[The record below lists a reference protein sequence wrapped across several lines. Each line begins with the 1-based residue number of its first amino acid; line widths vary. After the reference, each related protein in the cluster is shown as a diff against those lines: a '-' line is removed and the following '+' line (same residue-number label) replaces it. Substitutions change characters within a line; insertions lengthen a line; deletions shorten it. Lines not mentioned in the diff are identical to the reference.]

1 MLSTERAVAAI
12 RHHSLALADAAEGN
26 FDSAVSCC
34 PGWNVADL
42 VWHLRGVHYFWGSIV
57 DGLVQDPNQ
66 VPEIE
71 RPTDNERML
80 ADYRSGADWMAD
92 VLAKANQSDP
102 VWTWSHQKDVAFVTR
117 HQVQEAAVHRWDAE
131 MAAGRRIAIEADV
144 AADSVDEFLEHSTP
158 SRYREALPLSGS
170 VHLHA
175 TDTEGEWVIKEDESR
190 NLSIVRG
197 HEKADVALTAT
208 ASDLLLTLYR
218 RIGIDHADVHGDGP
232 VLTRFLAR
240 TDLD

>member
-1 MLSTERAVAAI
+1 MLSTERAVEAI
-12 RHHSLALADAAEGN
+12 RHHSLSLADAAEGN

-34 PGWNVADL
+34 PGWDVADL
-42 VWHLRGVHYFWGSIV
+42 VWHLRGVHYFWGSMV
-57 DGLVQDPNQ
+57 DGLLQDPNQ

-71 RPTDNERML
+71 RPTDNEQLL
-80 ADYRSGADWMAD
+80 ADYRAGAVRMAD
-92 VLAKANQSDP
+92 VLERADQSDS

-131 MAAGRRIAIEADV
+131 MAAGEHIEIEPDV
-144 AADSVDEFLEHSTP
+144 GADSVDEFLEHSTP
-158 SRYREALPLSGS
+158 GRYQEAVPLSGS

-175 TDTEGEWVIKEDESR
+175 TDTDGEWVIKEDEAR

-197 HEKADVALTAT
+197 HEKADVALKAT

-218 RIGIDHADVHGDGP
+218 RIGIDQADIYGDKL
-232 VLTRFLAR
+232 VLRRFLAR

>member
-42 VWHLRGVHYFWGSIV
+42 VWHLREVHYFWGSIV

-71 RPTDNERML
+71 RPADNEQLL
-80 ADYRSGADWMAD
+80 ADFRAGAVWMAD
-92 VLAKANQSDP
+92 LLEKADQSAQ

-117 HQVQEAAVHRWDAE
+117 HQVQEASVHRWDAD
-131 MAAGRRIAIEADV
+131 MAAGRQIEIEPDV

-158 SRYREALPLSGS
+158 ARYKEAVPLSGS

-175 TDTEGEWVIKEDESR
+175 TDTDGEWVISEDDER

-197 HEKADVALTAT
+197 HQKADVALTAT
-208 ASDLLLTLYR
+208 SSDLLLMLYR
-218 RIGIDHADVHGDGP
+218 RVEIDRADIHGDKL

>member
-26 FDSAVSCC
+26 FYAAVTCC

-42 VWHLRGVHYFWGSIV
+42 VWHLREVHYFWGSIV

-66 VPEIE
+66 VPEME
-71 RPTDNERML
+71 RPDDNERL
-80 ADYRSGADWMAD
+80 LDDYRSGAVWMAD
-92 VLAKANQSDP
+92 VLERADQSQP

-131 MAAGRRIAIEADV
+131 MAAGERIEIEPEV

-158 SRYREALPLSGS
+158 GRYQGAVPLSGS

-175 TDTEGEWVIKEDESR
+175 TDTDGEWVIKEDEAR

-197 HEKADVALTAT
+197 HEKADVALRAT

-218 RIGIDHADVHGDGP
+218 RIGIDQADIYGDKP
-232 VLTRFLAR
+232 VLSRFLAR
-240 TDLD
+240 TNLD